1 MKKIF
6 ACTLIALGCMAGTA
20 HAANEVHFLGAV
32 STTTCDLT
40 PDFGGAMGATVDLGT
55 VNVGT
60 AGSDVSFTL
69 KPTDAAVATCAALT
83 QANTV
88 TVGWAGS
95 EFTPQGLRN
104 LSGNATDAWVKLD
117 HTNNTGGSAAINSSN
132 LLSSVAGDVLL
143 QDGLVYTAQL
153 NGGAVA
159 GQFIGAA
166 KYSVSYR

>member
-32 STTTCDLT
+32 SSTTCDLT
-40 PDFGGAMGATVDLGT
+40 PEFGGAMGTTVELGT
-55 VNVGT
+55 VALSTQGSSVGF
-60 AGSDVSFTL
+60 AL
-69 KPTDAAVATCAALT
+69 KPTDATANACAALT
-83 QANTV
+83 QANIV

-143 QDGLVYTAQL
+143 KDGLVYTAQL

-166 KYSVSYR
+166 KYAVSYR